1 LDNHLEFEGDGKDV
15 RLTNTGGVFQGIESP
30 MPPVPKKRAPSR
42 NIIGERLREA
52 RQLFKPPLT
61 QDQLSGRLAAEGT
74 QLDRVAIAKIE
85 SGLRSAFDFEVRAL
99 ALVLKVDMK
108 WLLGM
113 DLKNKV
119 SANKTHAV

>member
-1 LDNHLEFEGDGKDV
+1 
-15 RLTNTGGVFQGIESP
+15 
-30 MPPVPKKRAPSR
+30 MPSLSKRQAARR

-99 ALVLKVDMK
+99 ALVLKVDVK

-113 DLKNKV
+113 DAANKA